1 MNAFQVFGEC
11 AVYDAEQLLK
21 DPGDTLE
28 GASNVAKKEHCS
40 KTVSNIVDSQNTDD
54 EHGETASKRSP
65 YIMPCGF

>member
-1 MNAFQVFGEC
+1 MFGEC
-11 AVYDAEQLLK
+11 TAYDADQDPG

-40 KTVSNIVDSQNTDD
+40 KTVSDTVDSQKTDD
-54 EHGETASKRSP
+54 GETASKRSSKSL